1 MTHIVEKINQSEK
14 EIISAYQD
22 KVVSVVRYKLGNRNE
37 DYKDVVNEILLAV
50 LLSLREGR
58 YDPAKEKPLEAY
70 ILGIA
75 NNKIKDYYQWTNRQR
90 ELQAKAALEMD
101 FIGNEPLRLEQQEY
115 RGFLI
120 RMLKS
125 LPLKYQHV
133 LYLRYFET
141 VSVHEIAQQ
150 LNLEPRKVSEQ
161 IHYGLNLLKKKFKN
175 EKFFSIFFILGII
188 YYWTMFI

>member
-1 MTHIVEKINQSEK
+1 VARTVEMINQSEK
-14 EIISAYQD
+14 EIISAYKD

-37 DYKDVVNEILLAV
+37 DYKDVANDTLIAV

-58 YDPAKEKPLEAY
+58 YDPSKGKSLEAY

-75 NNKIKDYYQWTNRQR
+75 YNKIRDYYQSKSKQ
-90 ELQAKAALEMD
+90 KALYVTSLEMD
-101 FIGNEPLRLEQQEY
+101 FISEDTPRLEQQEY
-115 RGFLI
+115 RNFLT
-120 RMLKS
+120 RMLGS
-125 LPLKYQHV
+125 LPSKYQHV

-141 VSVHEIAQQ
+141 VSVHEISQQ
-150 LNLEPRKVSEQ
+150 LNLEPHKVSER
-161 IHYGLNLLKKKFKN
+161 IHYGLTLLKKKCKK